1 VVLLQPSVAFRVHDE
16 REDTAKPA
24 NRAGSNPQNGAVIDY
39 FLKAVPTD
47 KITLEI
53 LDAKGS
59 PIRKFRSAEQP
70 ASSSSEHAGSPE
82 ETKHLPA
89 VAGMNRFVWD
99 LRLDPPAG
107 VVGAVYMEGSHL
119 RGATVLPGAYTVRLT
134 TPQKTLSAPLEVK
147 IEPTVTTSEADL
159 EKQFDLAVKISD
171 RVSQAHEIVN
181 HIRYIHLQLV
191 SLLERISGAPGS
203 DAVVAAAKSLD
214 QKMSVVEDALFQ
226 VHKTAEKDSFNYGG
240 RLNDMFI
247 ALHEYVDQADT
258 APTEQTY

>member
-1 VVLLQPSVAFRVHDE
+1 
-16 REDTAKPA
+16 
-24 NRAGSNPQNGAVIDY
+24 
-39 FLKAVPTD
+39 
-47 KITLEI
+47 
-53 LDAKGS
+53 
-59 PIRKFRSAEQP
+59 
-70 ASSSSEHAGSPE
+70 
-82 ETKHLPA
+82 
-89 VAGMNRFVWD
+89 
-99 LRLDPPAG
+99 
-107 VVGAVYMEGSHL
+107 VYMEGSHL

-258 APTEQTY
+258 APTEQTYEVFDYLDQQLAQQLRQWDGIQKTDIPGLNRVLHEKDVPLLGLPAIGPGGR